1 MRAGAAW
8 RANLCARGRDPSE
21 FPADKY
27 AERMLILGLDTATA
41 MSTVAVASG
50 GGPGGTGQADV
61 LVEQSVLV
69 GNRHAET
76 TPTQVRDVLAQAG
89 VRPDQLDL
97 VAVGVG
103 PGPYTSLRV
112 GIALARALALAI
124 NVPVVGYCTLDVI
137 AAMVAVGPHSAQ
149 PDGSPDGHDEAAHG
163 LPGGNH
169 DLPADE
175 QAGAFG
181 VATDARRREL
191 YWARYRA
198 DGERLGGPLVGSPT
212 AVLDRDGAPRTWAGD
227 GFDRF
232 GELALARHLRLLPH
246 RYPSAATLVD
256 QVRLLL
262 PAGSRACA
270 VKRAAATAV
279 KRAAAT
285 GPAGAAASQRDCVD
299 QPAGDS
305 VAANQPSPA
314 ELDDQSGDGAGTRV
328 PVNRLLPPLP
338 LYLRRPDAQPP
349 KGLLP
354 ARVAS
359 RTPALQASESSSTAR
374 QASALPAS
382 HPTEASP
389 INLRPMHLDD
399 IPAVIKIER
408 EVFPSEPW
416 SSQTFHA
423 ELAGVPDR
431 RHYLVVEWD
440 GRVVGYGGLSW
451 AGGPDLPGA
460 VGPNRGSPNRSSSFG
475 ASPFGDSPSQFSV
488 VGDVSDIQTVA
499 VVPSLRNRGTGRA
512 LVAGLLAHSDALGY
526 ASCMLEV
533 RADNAVAIALYESF
547 GFEHLAVRRRYY
559 RDGTDALIMRRTR

>member
-1 MRAGAAW
+1 
-8 RANLCARGRDPSE
+8 
-21 FPADKY
+21 
-27 AERMLILGLDTATA
+27 MLILGLDTATA

-112 GIALARALALAI
+112 GIALARALALAV
-124 NVPVVGYCTLDVI
+124 NVPAVGYCTLDVI
-137 AAMVAVGPHSAQ
+137 AAMVAVGRRSTRAAGWH
-149 PDGSPDGHDEAAHG
+149 DDHDEGAHG
-163 LPGGNH
+163 LPGRNH
-169 DLPADE
+169 DLITDE
-175 QAGAFG
+175 QASAFG

-198 DGERLGGPLVGSPT
+198 DGERLSGPLVGSPT
-212 AVLDRDGAPRTWAGD
+212 AVLDRDGAPQLWAGD

-232 GELALARHLRLLPH
+232 DELALARHLRLLPH
-246 RYPSAATLVD
+246 RYPSAATLVER
-256 QVRLLL
+256 VRLLL
-262 PAGSRACA
+262 PAESRARALKPAAKPA
-270 VKRAAATAV
+270 V
-279 KRAAAT
+279 AT
-285 GPAGAAASQRDCVD
+285 GPASAAAPLRDCVD
-299 QPAGDS
+299 QSAGDS
-305 VAANQPSPA
+305 VATNQPSLA

-359 RTPALQASESSSTAR
+359 ATPALQDSDPSSTAV
-374 QASALPAS
+374 QTSAPPAS
-382 HPTEASP
+382 HSTDAYP
-389 INLRPMHLDD
+389 ISLRPMHLDD

-431 RHYLVVEWD
+431 RHYLVAESG

-460 VGPNRGSPNRSSSFG
+460 VGPNRGSPTQS
-475 ASPFGDSPSQFSV
+475 SPFGDSPFADSPSQSGV

-499 VVPSLRNRGTGRA
+499 VVANMRNRGTGRA
-512 LVAGLLAHSDALGY
+512 LIAGLLAHSDALGY

-533 RADNAVAIALYESF
+533 RADNAVAIALYQSF
-547 GFEHLAVRRRYY
+547 GFEHLTARRRYY